1 MKILGIGNAI
11 VDVICKVDENFISE
25 NALTKGTMK
34 LIFDQ
39 NEFQTLMADLK
50 IEKGETVAIL
60 GSSGSGKSTLLNLI
74 AGIDLPDQGEVCI
87 DGKSLGQM
95 SEKNRTLL
103 RRRNMGFVFQSFNL
117 IPTLNVYDNLML
129 PLELNQISK
138 NSGII
143 SQMLEA
149 MGLKGREESHP
160 DRLSGGEQQ
169 RVAIA
174 RALIH
179 QPSLLLAD
187 EPTGNLDAET
197 SQETLKLINH
207 LVHHSRT
214 TMIMATHSQEVIEW
228 VDRVLG
234 IEDGRLIEL
243 KTSEAIQKLTS

>member
-1 MKILGIGNAI
+1 MKKYYLELQGLYKSYFDGSGDHHIL
-11 VDVICKVDENFISE
+11 
-25 NALTKGTMK
+25 KGAN
-34 LIFDQ
+34 L
-39 NEFQTLMADLK
+39 N

-74 AGIDLPDQGEVCI
+74 AGIDLPDQGEVRI

-103 RRRNMGFVFQSFNL
+103 RRRTMGFVFQSFNL
-117 IPTLNVYDNLML
+117 IPTLNVYENLML

-138 NSGII
+138 NSGIV

-149 MGLKGREESHP
+149 LGLKGREESHP
-160 DRLSGGEQQ
+160 DRRSGGEQQ

-174 RALIH
+174 RALMH

-207 LVHHSRT
+207 LVHRSRT

-228 VDRVLG
+228 VDRVLS
-234 IEDGRLIEL
+234 IEDGKLIEL
-243 KTSEAIQKLTS
+243 KTSEAIQKLAS

>member
-1 MKILGIGNAI
+1 MKKYYLELQGLYKSYFDGSGDHHIL
-11 VDVICKVDENFISE
+11 
-25 NALTKGTMK
+25 KG
-34 LIFDQ
+34 
-39 NEFQTLMADLK
+39 ADLK

-74 AGIDLPDQGEVCI
+74 AGIDLPDQGEVRI
-87 DGKSLGQM
+87 GGKSLGQM

-103 RRRNMGFVFQSFNL
+103 RRRTMGFVFQSFNL
-117 IPTLNVYDNLML
+117 IPTLNVYENLML

-138 NSGII
+138 NSGIV

-149 MGLKGREESHP
+149 LGLKGREESHP

-174 RALIH
+174 RALMH
-179 QPSLLLAD
+179 QPTLLLAD

-207 LVHHSRT
+207 LVHRSRT

-234 IEDGRLIEL
+234 IEDGKLIEL
-243 KTSEAIQKLTS
+243 KTSEAIQKLAS

>member
-1 MKILGIGNAI
+1 MKKYYLELQGLYKSYFDGSGDHHIL
-11 VDVICKVDENFISE
+11 
-25 NALTKGTMK
+25 KG
-34 LIFDQ
+34 
-39 NEFQTLMADLK
+39 ADLNV
-50 IEKGETVAIL
+50 EKGETVAIL

-74 AGIDLPDQGEVCI
+74 AGIDLPDQGEVRI
-87 DGKSLGQM
+87 DRKSLGQM

-103 RRRNMGFVFQSFNL
+103 RRRTMGFVFQSFNL
-117 IPTLNVYDNLML
+117 IPTLNVYENLML
-129 PLELNQISK
+129 PLELNRISR

-149 MGLKGREESHP
+149 LGLKGREESHP

-174 RALIH
+174 RALMH

-197 SQETLKLINH
+197 SQETLKLINN
-207 LVHHSRT
+207 LVHRSRT

-234 IEDGRLIEL
+234 IEDGKLIEL
-243 KTSEAIQKLTS
+243 KTSEAIQKLAS

>member
-1 MKILGIGNAI
+1 MKKYYLELQGLYKSYFDGSGDHHIL
-11 VDVICKVDENFISE
+11 
-25 NALTKGTMK
+25 KG
-34 LIFDQ
+34 
-39 NEFQTLMADLK
+39 ADLN

-74 AGIDLPDQGEVCI
+74 AGIDLPDQGEVRI
-87 DGKSLGQM
+87 DGKNLGQM

-103 RRRNMGFVFQSFNL
+103 RRRTMGFVFQSFNL
-117 IPTLNVYDNLML
+117 IPTLNVFENLML

-138 NSGII
+138 NSGIV

-149 MGLKGREESHP
+149 LGLKGREESHP

-174 RALIH
+174 RALMH

-207 LVHHSRT
+207 LVHRSRT

-234 IEDGRLIEL
+234 IEDGKLIEL
-243 KTSEAIQKLTS
+243 KTSEAIQKLAS

>member
-1 MKILGIGNAI
+1 MKNYYLELQGLYKSYFDGTGDHHIL
-11 VDVICKVDENFISE
+11 
-25 NALTKGTMK
+25 KG
-34 LIFDQ
+34 
-39 NEFQTLMADLK
+39 ADLN

-74 AGIDLPDQGEVCI
+74 AGIDLPDQGEVRI

-103 RRRNMGFVFQSFNL
+103 RRRTMGFVFQSFNL
-117 IPTLNVYDNLML
+117 IPTLNVYENLML

-149 MGLKGREESHP
+149 LGLRGREESHP

-174 RALIH
+174 RALMH

-197 SQETLKLINH
+197 SQETLKLINN
-207 LVHHSRT
+207 LVHRSRT

-234 IEDGRLIEL
+234 IEDGKLIEL
-243 KTSEAIQKLTS
+243 KTSEAIQILAS

>member
-1 MKILGIGNAI
+1 MKKYYLELQGLYKSYFDGSGDHHIL
-11 VDVICKVDENFISE
+11 
-25 NALTKGTMK
+25 KG
-34 LIFDQ
+34 
-39 NEFQTLMADLK
+39 ADLK

-74 AGIDLPDQGEVCI
+74 AGIDLPDQGEVRI
-87 DGKSLGQM
+87 DGKNLGQM

-103 RRRNMGFVFQSFNL
+103 RRRSMGFVFQSFNL
-117 IPTLNVYDNLML
+117 IPTLNVYENLML

-138 NSGII
+138 NSGIV

-149 MGLKGREESHP
+149 LGLKGREESHP

-174 RALIH
+174 RALMH

-207 LVHHSRT
+207 LVHRSRT

-234 IEDGRLIEL
+234 IEDGKLIEL
-243 KTSEAIQKLTS
+243 KTSEAIQKLAS

>member
-1 MKILGIGNAI
+1 MKKYYLELQGLRKSYFDGSGDHHIL
-11 VDVICKVDENFISE
+11 
-25 NALTKGTMK
+25 KG
-34 LIFDQ
+34 
-39 NEFQTLMADLK
+39 ADLNV
-50 IEKGETVAIL
+50 EKGETVAIL

-74 AGIDLPDQGEVCI
+74 AGIDLPDLGEVRI

-103 RRRNMGFVFQSFNL
+103 RRRTMGFVFQSFNL
-117 IPTLNVYDNLML
+117 IPTLNVYENLML

-143 SQMLEA
+143 TQMLEA
-149 MGLKGREESHP
+149 LGLKGREESHP

-174 RALIH
+174 RALMH
-179 QPSLLLAD
+179 LPSLLLAD

-207 LVHHSRT
+207 LVHRSRT

-234 IEDGRLIEL
+234 IEDGILIEL
-243 KTSEAIQKLTS
+243 KTSEAIQKLAS

>member
-1 MKILGIGNAI
+1 MKKYYLELLGLYKSYFDGSGDHHIL
-11 VDVICKVDENFISE
+11 
-25 NALTKGTMK
+25 KG
-34 LIFDQ
+34 
-39 NEFQTLMADLK
+39 ADLD

-74 AGIDLPDQGEVCI
+74 AGIDLPDQGEVRI

-103 RRRNMGFVFQSFNL
+103 RRRTMGFVFQSFNL
-117 IPTLNVYDNLML
+117 IPTLNVYENLML

-138 NSGII
+138 NSGIV

-149 MGLKGREESHP
+149 LGLKGREESHP

-174 RALIH
+174 RALMH

-207 LVHHSRT
+207 LVHRSRT

-234 IEDGRLIEL
+234 IEDGKLIEL
-243 KTSEAIQKLTS
+243 KTSEAIQKLAS

>member
-1 MKILGIGNAI
+1 MKKYYLELQGLFKSYFDGSGDHHIL
-11 VDVICKVDENFISE
+11 
-25 NALTKGTMK
+25 KG
-34 LIFDQ
+34 
-39 NEFQTLMADLK
+39 ADLE

-74 AGIDLPDQGEVCI
+74 AGIDLPDQGEVRI
-87 DGKSLGQM
+87 DGKSLGQI

-103 RRRNMGFVFQSFNL
+103 RRRTMGFVFQSFNL
-117 IPTLNVYDNLML
+117 IPTLNVYENLML

-149 MGLKGREESHP
+149 LGLKGREESHP

-174 RALIH
+174 RALMH

-197 SQETLKLINH
+197 SQETLKLINN
-207 LVHHSRT
+207 LVHRSRT
-214 TMIMATHSQEVIEW
+214 TMIMATHNQEVIEW

-234 IEDGRLIEL
+234 IENGKLIEL
-243 KTSEAIQKLTS
+243 KTSEAIQKLAS

>member
-1 MKILGIGNAI
+1 MKKHYLELQGLYKSYFDGSGDHHIL
-11 VDVICKVDENFISE
+11 
-25 NALTKGTMK
+25 KG
-34 LIFDQ
+34 
-39 NEFQTLMADLK
+39 ADLNL
-50 IEKGETVAIL
+50 EKGETVAIL

-74 AGIDLPDQGEVCI
+74 AGIDLPDQGEVRI

-103 RRRNMGFVFQSFNL
+103 RRRTMGFVFQSFNL
-117 IPTLNVYDNLML
+117 IPTLNVYENLML

-149 MGLKGREESHP
+149 LGLKGREDSHP

-174 RALIH
+174 RALMH

-207 LVHHSRT
+207 LVHRSKT

-234 IEDGRLIEL
+234 IEDGKLIEL
-243 KTSEAIQKLTS
+243 KTSEAIQKLAS

>member
-1 MKILGIGNAI
+1 MKNYYLELQGLHKSYFDGSGDHHIL
-11 VDVICKVDENFISE
+11 
-25 NALTKGTMK
+25 KG
-34 LIFDQ
+34 
-39 NEFQTLMADLK
+39 ADLK

-117 IPTLNVYDNLML
+117 IPTLNVYENLML

-149 MGLKGREESHP
+149 LGLKGREESHP

-174 RALIH
+174 RALMH

-207 LVHHSRT
+207 LVHRSRT

-234 IEDGRLIEL
+234 IEDGKLIEL
-243 KTSEAIQKLTS
+243 KTSEAIQKLAS

>member
-1 MKILGIGNAI
+1 MKKYYLELQGLYKSYFDGSGDHHILK
-11 VDVICKVDENFISE
+11 D
-25 NALTKGTMK
+25 
-34 LIFDQ
+34 
-39 NEFQTLMADLK
+39 ADLK

-74 AGIDLPDQGEVCI
+74 AGIDLPDQGEVRI

-103 RRRNMGFVFQSFNL
+103 RRRTMGFVFQSFNL
-117 IPTLNVYDNLML
+117 IPTLNVYENLML

-138 NSGII
+138 NSGIV

-149 MGLKGREESHP
+149 LGLKGREESHP

-174 RALIH
+174 RALMH

-207 LVHHSRT
+207 LVHRSRT

-234 IEDGRLIEL
+234 IEDGKLIEL
-243 KTSEAIQKLTS
+243 KTSEAIQKLAS

>member
-1 MKILGIGNAI
+1 MKKYYLELQGLYKSYFDGSGDHHIL
-11 VDVICKVDENFISE
+11 
-25 NALTKGTMK
+25 KG
-34 LIFDQ
+34 
-39 NEFQTLMADLK
+39 ADLK
-50 IEKGETVAIL
+50 IEKGETIAIL

-74 AGIDLPDQGEVCI
+74 AGIDLPDQGEVRI

-117 IPTLNVYDNLML
+117 IPTLNVYENLML

-149 MGLKGREESHP
+149 LGLKGREESHP

-174 RALIH
+174 RALMH

-207 LVHHSRT
+207 LVHRSRT

-234 IEDGRLIEL
+234 IEDGKLIEL
-243 KTSEAIQKLTS
+243 KTSEAIQKLAS

>member
-1 MKILGIGNAI
+1 MKKYYLELQGLYKSYFDGSGDHHIL
-11 VDVICKVDENFISE
+11 
-25 NALTKGTMK
+25 KGAN
-34 LIFDQ
+34 L
-39 NEFQTLMADLK
+39 N

-74 AGIDLPDQGEVCI
+74 AGIDLPDQGEVRI
-87 DGKSLGQM
+87 DGKNLGQM

-103 RRRNMGFVFQSFNL
+103 RRRTMGFVFQSFNL
-117 IPTLNVYDNLML
+117 IPTLNVYENLML

-138 NSGII
+138 NSGIV

-149 MGLKGREESHP
+149 LGLKGREESHP

-174 RALIH
+174 RALMH

-207 LVHHSRT
+207 LVHRSRT

-234 IEDGRLIEL
+234 IEEGKLIEL
-243 KTSEAIQKLTS
+243 KTSEAIQKLAS

>member
-1 MKILGIGNAI
+1 MKKYYLELQGLYKSYFDGSGDHNIL
-11 VDVICKVDENFISE
+11 
-25 NALTKGTMK
+25 KGT
-34 LIFDQ
+34 
-39 NEFQTLMADLK
+39 DLK

-74 AGIDLPDQGEVCI
+74 AGIDLPDQGEVRI

-103 RRRNMGFVFQSFNL
+103 RRRTMGFVFQSFNL
-117 IPTLNVYDNLML
+117 IPTLNVYENLML

-149 MGLKGREESHP
+149 LGLKGREQSHP

-174 RALIH
+174 RALMH

-207 LVHHSRT
+207 LVHRSRT

-234 IEDGRLIEL
+234 IEDGKLIEL
-243 KTSEAIQKLTS
+243 KTSEAIQKLAS

>member
-1 MKILGIGNAI
+1 MKKYYLELQGLYKSYFDGSGDHHIL
-11 VDVICKVDENFISE
+11 
-25 NALTKGTMK
+25 KG
-34 LIFDQ
+34 
-39 NEFQTLMADLK
+39 ADLK
-50 IEKGETVAIL
+50 IEKGETIAIL

-74 AGIDLPDQGEVCI
+74 AGIDLPDQGEVRI
-87 DGKSLGQM
+87 DGKNLGQM

-103 RRRNMGFVFQSFNL
+103 RRRTMGFVFQSFNL
-117 IPTLNVYDNLML
+117 IPTLNVYENLML

-138 NSGII
+138 NSGIV

-149 MGLKGREESHP
+149 LGLKGREESHP

-174 RALIH
+174 RALMH

-207 LVHHSRT
+207 LVHRSRT

-234 IEDGRLIEL
+234 IEDGKLIEL
-243 KTSEAIQKLTS
+243 KTSEAIQKLAS

>member
-1 MKILGIGNAI
+1 
-11 VDVICKVDENFISE
+11 
-25 NALTKGTMK
+25 
-34 LIFDQ
+34 
-39 NEFQTLMADLK
+39 
-50 IEKGETVAIL
+50 
-60 GSSGSGKSTLLNLI
+60 
-74 AGIDLPDQGEVCI
+74 
-87 DGKSLGQM
+87 
-95 SEKNRTLL
+95 
-103 RRRNMGFVFQSFNL
+103 
-117 IPTLNVYDNLML
+117 ML

-149 MGLKGREESHP
+149 LGLEGREESYP

-174 RALIH
+174 RALMH

-207 LVHHSRT
+207 LVHRSRT
-214 TMIMATHSQEVIEW
+214 TMIMATHSQEVIKW

-234 IEDGRLIEL
+234 IEDGKLIEL
-243 KTSEAIQKLTS
+243 KTSEAIQKLAS

>member
-1 MKILGIGNAI
+1 MKKYYLELQGLYKSYFDGSGDHHIL
-11 VDVICKVDENFISE
+11 
-25 NALTKGTMK
+25 KG
-34 LIFDQ
+34 
-39 NEFQTLMADLK
+39 ADFNV
-50 IEKGETVAIL
+50 EKGETVAIL

-74 AGIDLPDQGEVCI
+74 AGIDLPDQGEVRI

-103 RRRNMGFVFQSFNL
+103 RRRTMGFVFQSFNL
-117 IPTLNVYDNLML
+117 IPTLNVYENLML

-138 NSGII
+138 NSGIV

-149 MGLKGREESHP
+149 LGLKGREESHP

-174 RALIH
+174 RALMH

-207 LVHHSRT
+207 LVHRSRT

-234 IEDGRLIEL
+234 IEDGKLIEL
-243 KTSEAIQKLTS
+243 KTSEAIQKLAS

>member
-1 MKILGIGNAI
+1 MKGAN
-11 VDVICKVDENFISE
+11 
-25 NALTKGTMK
+25 
-34 LIFDQ
+34 
-39 NEFQTLMADLK
+39 LK

-74 AGIDLPDQGEVCI
+74 AGIDLPDQGEVRI
-87 DGKSLGQM
+87 DGKNLGQM

-103 RRRNMGFVFQSFNL
+103 RRRTMGFVFQSFNL
-117 IPTLNVYDNLML
+117 IPTLNVYENLML

-138 NSGII
+138 NSGIV

-149 MGLKGREESHP
+149 LGLKGREESYP

-174 RALIH
+174 RALMH

-207 LVHHSRT
+207 LVHRSRT

-234 IEDGRLIEL
+234 IEDGKLIEL
-243 KTSEAIQKLTS
+243 KTSEAIQKLAS

>member
-1 MKILGIGNAI
+1 MKKYYLELQGLYKSYFDGSGDHHIL
-11 VDVICKVDENFISE
+11 
-25 NALTKGTMK
+25 KG
-34 LIFDQ
+34 
-39 NEFQTLMADLK
+39 ADLN

-74 AGIDLPDQGEVCI
+74 AGIDLPDQGEVRI

-95 SEKNRTLL
+95 SEKNRTSL
-103 RRRNMGFVFQSFNL
+103 RRRTMGFVFQSFNL
-117 IPTLNVYDNLML
+117 IPTLNVYENLML

-138 NSGII
+138 NSGIV

-149 MGLKGREESHP
+149 LGLKGREESHP

-174 RALIH
+174 RALMH

-207 LVHHSRT
+207 LVHRSRT

-234 IEDGRLIEL
+234 IEDGKLIEL
-243 KTSEAIQKLTS
+243 KTSEAIQKLAS

>member
-1 MKILGIGNAI
+1 MKKYYLELQGLYKSYFDGSGDHHIL
-11 VDVICKVDENFISE
+11 
-25 NALTKGTMK
+25 KG
-34 LIFDQ
+34 
-39 NEFQTLMADLK
+39 ADLNV
-50 IEKGETVAIL
+50 EKGETVAIL

-74 AGIDLPDQGEVCI
+74 AGIDLPDQGEVRI

-103 RRRNMGFVFQSFNL
+103 RRRTMGFVFQSFNL
-117 IPTLNVYDNLML
+117 IPTLNVYENLML

-138 NSGII
+138 NSGITE
-143 SQMLEA
+143 QMLEA
-149 MGLKGREESHP
+149 LGLKEREESHP

-174 RALIH
+174 RALMH

-207 LVHHSRT
+207 LVHRSRT
-214 TMIMATHSQEVIEW
+214 TMIMATHSQKVIEW

-234 IEDGRLIEL
+234 IEEGKLIEL
-243 KTSEAIQKLTS
+243 KTSEEIQKLAS

>member
-1 MKILGIGNAI
+1 MKKYYLELQGLYKSYFDGSGDHHIL
-11 VDVICKVDENFISE
+11 
-25 NALTKGTMK
+25 KG
-34 LIFDQ
+34 
-39 NEFQTLMADLK
+39 ADLSL
-50 IEKGETVAIL
+50 EKGETIAIL

-74 AGIDLPDQGEVCI
+74 AGIDLPDQGEVRI
-87 DGKSLGQM
+87 DGKSLVQM

-103 RRRNMGFVFQSFNL
+103 RRRTMGFVFQSFNL
-117 IPTLNVYDNLML
+117 IPTLNVYENLML

-143 SQMLEA
+143 SQMLVA
-149 MGLKGREESHP
+149 LGLKGREESHP

-174 RALIH
+174 RALMH

-197 SQETLKLINH
+197 SQETLKLINS
-207 LVHHSRT
+207 LVHRSRT

-234 IEDGRLIEL
+234 IEDGKLIEL
-243 KTSEAIQKLTS
+243 KTSEAIQKLAS